1 MPAPF
6 ATLFGVIIHI
16 DNVTKSFGSRTL
28 FDGASFR
35 VNAGERWALVGPN
48 GAGKT
53 TLFNIIAGR
62 EGLDSGA
69 VRIAKGADVGYLTQE
84 ARAPV
89 EAPLLEAMTHSD
101 KALNEV
107 RDHLHRLEAEV
118 TAAGADAG
126 EDLLQRLG
134 NTQHRFEDLG
144 GFSLEHR
151 ARAVLFG
158 LGFKES
164 DLQKSVSNFSGG
176 WQMRVELAK
185 LLVKNPSVLL
195 LDEPTNHLDL
205 ASVRWLEAFLR
216 GYEGAILIVSHDRA
230 FMDGLVNHVAEI
242 DRERVITYTGTYTDY
257 VNAREAAYVQLL
269 AAYEAQQKEI
279 AHMEAFV
286 ERFRYKATKARQ
298 AQDRIKKL
306 EKIDRIVLPE
316 ARKVV
321 NVRFPQPP
329 RTGDRVMRLEGISKR
344 FGDNVVY
351 DNLSL
356 DLWRGEKI
364 ALVGPNGAG
373 KSTLLKMIA
382 GVLEPDS
389 GTRTLGAHASV
400 AYYAQH
406 QVDALDMRST
416 VFKEL
421 DDAAPGWT
429 QAQVRSL
436 LGGFLF
442 HGDDV
447 EKRVSVLSGGEK
459 ARLALAKLLVAPAPL
474 LCLDEPTNHLDIQSA
489 DILESA
495 LKAFEGTLVFITHD
509 RHLIR
514 AVANQII
521 EIEDGS
527 VRRFDGGW
535 DDYLWKK
542 EQEAS
547 EENDETTGSPA
558 TANTPGSVDA
568 GPKTRDRKRE
578 EAEARNA
585 LYRRTREDRARFQV
599 VESELAAAQ
608 ERYDELLSLMGD
620 EAFYKSD
627 SFTEAMEEYARLKPA
642 ITALEEEWIELSE
655 RLEEASRDD

>member
-1 MPAPF
+1 M
-6 ATLFGVIIHI
+6 IIHI
-16 DNVTKSFGSRTL
+16 DNVKKSFGSRTL

-53 TLFNIIAGR
+53 TLLNIIAGR

-69 VRIAKGADVGYLTQE
+69 VRFAKGADVGYLTQE
-84 ARAPV
+84 ASAAV
-89 EAPLLEAMTHSD
+89 ATPLLEAMTRSD
-101 KALNEV
+101 AALNEV
-107 RDHLHRLEAEV
+107 RAHLRRLEAEV
-118 TAAGADAG
+118 TAEGAEAG

-134 NTQHRFEDLG
+134 NAQHRFEDLG

-164 DLQKSVSNFSGG
+164 DLLKSVSSFSGG
-176 WQMRVELAK
+176 WRMRVELAK

-205 ASVRWLEAFLR
+205 ASVRWLESFLR
-216 GYEGAILIVSHDRA
+216 GYEGAVLIVSHDRA
-230 FMDGLVNHVAEI
+230 FMDGLVDHVAEI
-242 DRERVITYTGTYTDY
+242 DLRKVNTYTGTYSDY
-257 VNAREAAYVQLL
+257 VKARELAYEQLV
-269 AAYEAQQKEI
+269 AAYEAQRKEI
-279 AHMEAFV
+279 EHMEAFV

-298 AQDRIKKL
+298 AQDRLKKL
-306 EKIDRIVLPE
+306 EKIERIELPE
-316 ARKVV
+316 ARKAVT
-321 NVRFPQPP
+321 VRFPQPP
-329 RTGDRVMRLEGISKR
+329 RTGDRVMRLENVSKR

-351 DNLSL
+351 DDLSI

-382 GVLEPDS
+382 GVLEPDT
-389 GTRTLGAHASV
+389 GTRSLGAHVSV

-406 QVDALDMRST
+406 QVDALNLRST

-429 QAQVRSL
+429 QAQVRTL

-489 DILESA
+489 DILEDA
-495 LKAFEGTLVFITHD
+495 LKRFEGTLVFITHD
-509 RHLIR
+509 RHLIQ
-514 AVANQII
+514 AVATQIV

-542 EQEAS
+542 EQETAVEGGTAEDS
-547 EENDETTGSPA
+547 TAPENSLE
-558 TANTPGSVDA
+558 SVDA
-568 GPKTRDRKRE
+568 GPKSRDRKRE

-585 LYRRTREDRARFQV
+585 LYRRTKEDRARFQI
-599 VESELAAAQ
+599 VEVELTAAQ
-608 ERYDELLSLMGD
+608 ERYDALLALMGD
-620 EAFYKSD
+620 EEFYKGD
-627 SFTEAMEEYARLKPA
+627 SFTEAMEEYALLKPT

-655 RLEEASRDD
+655 RLQDAVRDD